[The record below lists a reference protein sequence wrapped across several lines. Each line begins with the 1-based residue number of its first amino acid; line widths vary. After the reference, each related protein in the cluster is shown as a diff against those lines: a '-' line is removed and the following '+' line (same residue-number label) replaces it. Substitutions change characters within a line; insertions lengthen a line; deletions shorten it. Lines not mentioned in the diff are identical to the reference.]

1 MSMPTKAR
9 SRGGDLIEAIRLKIL
24 LHELRPGDGISEDAL
39 AEEFGVSR
47 TPIREAIIT
56 LQADRLVTLERNY
69 GAYVAADSLGAFKS
83 YLEAAIL
90 IQSQTLALA
99 AKRRTERNLARLA
112 EILEEAKAHQASEAS
127 IPRILACRQFMF
139 ELARASQN
147 PLLAE
152 QARRMIDLHIFF
164 RVGLAR
170 ALAPMQLDQVMVE
183 PLDDYYSLLELV
195 RERDDEG
202 MRAAVGRRFTTTRQL
217 MLRALG

>member
-164 RVGLAR
+164 ALGWLAR
-170 ALAPMQLDQVMVE
+170 LRRCNSIKSWSNRSMITIPCLSSSESGTMRECAPPSVDVSR
-183 PLDDYYSLLELV
+183 PP
-195 RERDDEG
+195 
-202 MRAAVGRRFTTTRQL
+202 AN
-217 MLRALG
+217 